1 MSASS
6 KKKLRKEQNAAAMTE
21 KQQKELKEAKK
32 LKSMTLTFA
41 VIMVLVVA
49 IVVGV
54 VVRSP
59 IAGAIDRG
67 THAAT
72 VGTHELTTTDLSY
85 FYIDA
90 VNTYTQ
96 NVYSQYYSM
105 LGDYWYLG
113 LGFSTTTPL
122 DEQEYKN
129 EAEGEEDIATWA
141 DYFMNEAFES
151 AKSVYGLYDKAVAEN
166 HKLTEDQQKALTNLE
181 SSLELTAAYSGYS
194 SAASYLRSTYGDG
207 ANMKTYTKYYEISA
221 IASSYYQ
228 AYAESLEYTD
238 EDYRAHEKGQF
249 NNYSTFSYALY
260 QIKVDDY
267 VVEDTESE
275 SDSDKKDTTE
285 TTVPPTTSSST
296 SKEPTKEQLAA
307 ALELAKKDADKLAAG
322 EYKDS
327 KAFDL
332 AIQALEINKGN
343 EKVASTVSEDV
354 FYENISN
361 SDIQKWVG
369 NANRKEGDV
378 TAIAITSKDTSDKD
392 NPTLKTTG
400 YYVVY
405 FMERDNNETDLVDVR
420 HILVKFEGGKTDSTT
435 GETTYTEE
443 EKNKAKETAEKL
455 LADWKAGDAT
465 EESFGKLADEKTADT
480 GSKGNGGLYEEVY
493 PNQMVEAFNDWCFDA
508 ERKPGDTGIVET
520 EYGYHVMFFSKTQD
534 ITYRDSMIKAE
545 LVSEDAKEWH
555 DAIQEAVKVT
565 KVNLDGMEWD
575 LVVG

>member
-41 VIMVLVVA
+41 VVMVLVVA

-54 VVRSP
+54 SVRSP

-85 FYIDA
+85 FYVDA
-90 VNTYTQ
+90 INTYTQ
-96 NVYSQYYSM
+96 SVYNNYYSM

-113 LGFSTTTPL
+113 LGFSTSTPL
-122 DEQEYKN
+122 NEQEYKG
-129 EAEGEEDIATWA
+129 EAEGEEDIPTWA

-166 HKLTEDQQKALTNLE
+166 HKLTEDQQKALTDLE
-181 SSLELTAAYSGYS
+181 ASLELTALYSGYS

-207 ANMKTYTKYYEISA
+207 ANLKTYSKYYEISA
-221 IASSYYQ
+221 LASSYYQ
-228 AYAESLEYTD
+228 DYAESLEYED
-238 EDYRAHEKGQF
+238 KDYREHEKGKF
-249 NNYSTFSYALY
+249 NDFSTFSYSVY
-260 QIKVDDY
+260 QIKVDNYLPKETTSTDK
-267 VVEDTESE
+267 
-275 SDSDKKDTTE
+275 DSKASTE
-285 TTVPPTTSSST
+285 TTVPPTTSAST
-296 SKEPTKEQLAA
+296 KKEPTKEELAA
-307 ALELAKKDADKLAAG
+307 ALEKAKADADKLAAG
-322 EYKDS
+322 TYKDGA
-327 KAFDL
+327 AFDL

-343 EKVASTVSEDV
+343 TKVTSTVSEDV
-354 FYENISN
+354 FYGNISN
-361 SDIQKWVG
+361 SDIKKWVG

-378 TAIAITSKDTSDKD
+378 TVIAITEKDSSDKE

-405 FMERDNNETDLVDVR
+405 FTERNDNEINLVDVR
-420 HILVKFEGGKTDSTT
+420 HILVQFEGGTKDSD
-435 GETTYTEE
+435 GNTTYSDA
-443 EKNKAKETAEKL
+443 EKNKAKEEAEKL
-455 LADWKAGDAT
+455 LSDWKAGEAT
-465 EESFGKLADEKTADT
+465 EESFGKLADEKTDDT
-480 GSKGNGGLYEEVY
+480 GSKGNGGLYEGIY

-508 ERKPGDTGIVET
+508 ERKAGDTGIVET
-520 EYGYHVMFFSKTQD
+520 EYGYHVMYFSKTQD

-545 LVSEDAKEWH
+545 LVSEDSKEWH
-555 DAIQEAVKVT
+555 DAIQEAVKVV

>member
-181 SSLELTAAYSGYS
+181 DSLELTALYSGYS
-194 SAASYLRSTYGDG
+194 SAASYLRGTYGDG
-207 ANMKTYTKYYEISA
+207 ANMKTYSKYYEISA
-221 IASSYYQ
+221 LASSYYQ
-228 AYAESLEYTD
+228 EYAESLEYED
-238 EDYRAHEKGQF
+238 KDYRDHEKGKF
-249 NNYSTFSYALY
+249 NDYSSFSYAIY
-260 QIKVDDY
+260 QIKVDNY
-267 VVEDTESE
+267 LPKTTTSTEK
-275 SDSDKKDTTE
+275 DSKATE
-285 TTVPPTTSSST
+285 TTGPPTTSASSK
-296 SKEPTKEQLAA
+296 KEPTKEELAA
-307 ALELAKKDADKLAAG
+307 ALEKAKADADKLASG

-332 AIQALEINKGN
+332 AIQALEINKGDK
-343 EKVASTVSEDV
+343 KVASTVSENV
-354 FYENISN
+354 FYGNISN
-361 SDIQKWVG
+361 SDIKKWVG

-378 TAIAITSKDTSDKD
+378 TVIAITQKDSSDKE

-405 FMERDNNETDLVDVR
+405 FMERDDNKTDLVDVR
-420 HILVKFEGGKTDSTT
+420 HILVKFEGGTKDKD
-435 GETTYTEE
+435 GKVTYSEA
-443 EKNKAKETAEKL
+443 EKNKAKEAAEKL
-455 LADWKAGDAT
+455 LSDWKAGEAT
-465 EESFGKLADEKTADT
+465 EESFGKLADEKTQDT
-480 GSKGNGGLYEEVY
+480 GSKGKGGLYEKVY
-493 PNQMVEAFNDWCFDA
+493 PGQMVEAFNDWCFNA
-508 ERKPGDTGIVET
+508 ERKTGDTGIVET